1 MSVELFRRAAAGDF
15 APEVLHYLSESA
27 RRHRAGLDLECA
39 YGLDRA
45 SREREC
51 RRALCE
57 ADALLTAGASL
68 GITCRAKRLAAA
80 IKRFDGRLAP
90 LLARDPQMD
99 LAPIDDAVRRAL
111 DAGRD
116 LRMPTTDRNL
126 RAWIR

>member
-15 APEVLHYLSESA
+15 APEVLHYVSTSA
-27 RRHRAGLDLECA
+27 RRHKAGLDLECA

-45 SREREC
+45 SRLREC
-51 RRALCE
+51 FRALRE
-57 ADALLTAGASL
+57 ADALLTAGAALSL
-68 GITCRAKRLAAA
+68 SCRAKRLAAA

-90 LLARDPQMD
+90 LVARNPDMD

-126 RAWIR
+126 RAVIR